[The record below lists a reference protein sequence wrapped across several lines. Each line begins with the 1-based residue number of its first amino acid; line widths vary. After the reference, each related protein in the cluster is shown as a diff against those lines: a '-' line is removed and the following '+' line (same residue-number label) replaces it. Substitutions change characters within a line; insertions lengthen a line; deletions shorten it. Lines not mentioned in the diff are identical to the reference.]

1 MGLEMIDKKLIYD
14 KTFGKV
20 IPETE
25 EYNPDESSESASGQ
39 LGYNSTNMLKM
50 VTFVIVSLFLF
61 VIIGIIFFMIYTF
74 FYKRCTKTFKKVYD
88 SVKGKIFYNTV
99 LRTTIQQFVDLG
111 ISTLLALKAFFDSPG
126 FSLNICITFLL
137 VVYLFVYPLLT
148 KRIVKKHCDK
158 LGDPKVRTSVG
169 TLYIN
174 QDITKVSSCL
184 EYHMWFMYRRLVFA
198 ATIALLDF
206 KQAFV

>member
-88 SVKGKIFYNTV
+88 SLKSKIFFNTI
-99 LRTTIQQFVDLG
+99 LRTTVQ
-111 ISTLLALKAFFDSPG
+111 
-126 FSLNICITFLL
+126 
-137 VVYLFVYPLLT
+137 
-148 KRIVKKHCDK
+148 
-158 LGDPKVRTSVG
+158 
-169 TLYIN
+169 
-174 QDITKVSSCL
+174 
-184 EYHMWFMYRRLVFA
+184 
-198 ATIALLDF
+198 
-206 KQAFV
+206 